1 MSYILNTQILET
13 LETRHAVLG
22 IDGYALPV
30 RFRVCGQIVECS
42 VPTWSEVGELLEK
55 IEEVTLVAIK
65 KSGSELRWVFLRG
78 AAVIVKNQD
87 WECLVPPER
96 SLVDPEDLY
105 QLLRINPSRIELF
118 DEQRGW
124 GYRET
129 ADYTAS
135 TEALSKD
142 DKWE

>member
-1 MSYILNTQILET
+1 MSYILNSHILET
-13 LETRHAVLG
+13 LETRYAVLG

-42 VPTWSEVGELLEK
+42 VPIWSEVEELLEK
-55 IEEVTLVAIK
+55 VDEVTLVAIK
-65 KSGSELRWVFLRG
+65 KSESELSWVFLRG
-78 AAVIVKNQD
+78 VAVVVKNQD
-87 WECLVPPER
+87 WEYLVPPER
-96 SLVDPEDLY
+96 SLVDPGDLY

-129 ADYTAS
+129 ADYSGDTIQ
-135 TEALSKD
+135 
-142 DKWE
+142 

>member
-22 IDGYALPV
+22 IDEYALPV
-30 RFRVCGQIVECS
+30 RFRVCRQIVECS
-42 VPTWSEVGELLEK
+42 VPIWSEVEELLEK
-55 IEEVTLVAIK
+55 VEEVTLVAIK
-65 KSGSELRWVFLRG
+65 KSESDLSWVFIRG
-78 AAVIVKNQD
+78 AGVIVKNRD
-87 WECLVPPER
+87 WEGLVPPER
-96 SLVDPEDLY
+96 SLVEPGDLY
-105 QLLRINPSRIELF
+105 QLLRINPSRIEMF

-135 TEALSKD
+135 TEALNKD
-142 DKWE
+142 EWE